1 MGKRASV
8 NANQNN
14 CPHMRLTKRIEE
26 LEAIENPNEGD
37 LFCLD
42 LAKTRLAQYLRKLE
56 RRANPI
62 KHPDDDLTP
71 EQYTLGWQIK
81 KSYVEGAK
89 SLTEHLKYRGCSIT
103 WFLNRFG

>member
-1 MGKRASV
+1 M
-8 NANQNN
+8 NANRYD
-14 CPHMRLTKRIEE
+14 CPHLRLVNRIEE

-37 LFCLD
+37 QFCLS

-56 RRANPI
+56 RIANPI

-71 EQYTLGWQIK
+71 EQHEKGWQIK

-89 SLTEHLKYRGCSIT
+89 SLMEHLKYRDCSIT